1 MNETRKTELRGPVFF
16 IDDEHHIR
24 VAVQQTLELEDYQ
37 VSSFASAKEV
47 LAQLGDDWPGVI
59 VSDINMPGIDGIE
72 LLKRVRGIDPDLPV
86 ILVTGHGDIS
96 MAVSAIRDGAYDF
109 IEKPFS
115 SDLLVDVVKRALE
128 KRNLTLEN
136 RNLRREVEAQSAP
149 GPRILGNTQ
158 SVRNLRR
165 IIHQVLDAPT
175 DILLNGET
183 GTGKE
188 LVARYLHEHSNR
200 REKNFVAINCGA
212 VPENLIESELFGH
225 EAGAFTGA
233 EKSRVGKFE
242 YANGGTLFLDEIESM
257 PMAVQVKLLRV
268 IEERMV
274 ERLGSN
280 NLIPLDIRI
289 IAATKVDLKE
299 LSDQGGFRSDLLY
312 RLNIVTIDIP
322 PLRDR
327 IDDVP
332 LLFEHFS
339 LIASA
344 RYQQEIIPLG
354 GERMHKLLQHDW
366 PGNVRELRNLAERYV
381 LLGDEANLA
390 PGEQSQTDEI
400 QSRRTLFERVDL
412 YERTLIQD
420 ALIQNKGSIKE
431 TMVVLGMAR
440 KTLYDKMKKHDLDRL
455 DYK

>member
-1 MNETRKTELRGPVFF
+1 MSETEQIEFKGPVIFV
-16 IDDEHHIR
+16 DDEHHIR
-24 VAVQQTLELEDYQ
+24 VTVQQTLELEDY
-37 VSSFASAKEV
+37 SIRCFGSAAEV
-47 LAQLGDDWPGVI
+47 LDKLDVDWPGVI

-72 LLKRVRGIDPDLPV
+72 LMRRIREIDTDLPV

-96 MAVSAIRDGAYDF
+96 MAVTAIRDGAYDF
-109 IEKPFS
+109 IEKPFAS
-115 SDLLVDVVKRALE
+115 ELLVDVVKRALE

-136 RNLRREVEAQSAP
+136 RNLRREIEAQNAP
-149 GPRILGNTQ
+149 GPRILGNTPSIQ
-158 SVRNLRR
+158 SMRR
-165 IIHQVLDAPT
+165 IIHQVLGAPT

-233 EKSRVGKFE
+233 DKSRVGKFE

-280 NLIPLDIRI
+280 ELIPLDIRI
-289 IAATKVDLKE
+289 VAATKVDLKE
-299 LSDQGGFRSDLLY
+299 LSDEGQFRSDLFY

-322 PLRDR
+322 ALRDR
-327 IDDVP
+327 LEDLP
-332 LLFEHFS
+332 LLFEHFA

-344 RYQQEIIPLG
+344 RYQQEIIPLP
-354 GERMHKLLQHDW
+354 GERMHQLLQHDW

-390 PGEQSQTDEI
+390 LAEQGMGDEI
-400 QSRRTLFERVDL
+400 QSRRTLSERVDQF
-412 YERTLIQD
+412 ERSLIHESLQSH
-420 ALIQNKGSIKE
+420 KGSIKE
-431 TMVVLGMAR
+431 TMVALGLAR